1 MSPRLSSRLRASV
14 IPTGLYSP
22 IGRGHAQPVTS
33 LRVKLT
39 FPEHLIKQPLMG
51 RLVREF
57 DVLPNIRRANIEESV
72 GWIVCEL
79 GGEEQAVERAL
90 LWLGE
95 AGVQVDRL
103 GDVVES

>member
-1 MSPRLSSRLRASV
+1 MLGA
-14 IPTGLYSP
+14 
-22 IGRGHAQPVTS
+22 VTN

-39 FPEHLIKQPLMG
+39 FPEQLIKQPLMG

-57 DVLPNIRRANIEESV
+57 DVLPNIRRANIEDDV

-79 GGEEQAVERAL
+79 AGERESVAKAL
-90 LWLGE
+90 SWLVD
-95 AGVQVDRL
+95 AGVAVDRL

>member
-1 MSPRLSSRLRASV
+1 MYQLPQLSDVLD
-14 IPTGLYSP
+14 
-22 IGRGHAQPVTS
+22 GRPVGGHARDVINV
-33 LRVKLT
+33 RVKLT

-57 DVLPNIRRANIEESV
+57 DVLPTIRRANITDTV

-79 GGEEQAVERAL
+79 GGEQAQVDKAL
-90 LWLGE
+90 DWLTN

>member
-1 MSPRLSSRLRASV
+1 M
-14 IPTGLYSP
+14 TN
-22 IGRGHAQPVTS
+22 

-39 FPEHLIKQPLMG
+39 FPEQLIKQPLMG

-57 DVLPNIRRANIEESV
+57 DVLPNIRRANIEDSV

-79 GGEEQAVERAL
+79 GGEHDAVERAL
-90 LWLGE
+90 EWLAE

>member
-1 MSPRLSSRLRASV
+1 MN
-14 IPTGLYSP
+14 
-22 IGRGHAQPVTS
+22 

-39 FPEHLIKQPLMG
+39 FPEHLIKQPLLG

-57 DVLPNIRRANIEESV
+57 DVLPNIRRANVEEKM
-72 GWIVCEL
+72 GWIICEL
-79 GGEEQAVERAL
+79 AGEDDAVESAVK
-90 LWLGE
+90 WLKD

>member
-1 MSPRLSSRLRASV
+1 MLPA
-14 IPTGLYSP
+14 
-22 IGRGHAQPVTS
+22 VTNV
-33 LRVKLT
+33 RVKLT

-57 DVLPNIRRANIEESV
+57 DVLPNIRRAKIEEEV

-79 GGEEQAVERAL
+79 AGEPTSVEQAL
-90 LWLGE
+90 SWLGD

>member
-1 MSPRLSSRLRASV
+1 MLGA
-14 IPTGLYSP
+14 
-22 IGRGHAQPVTS
+22 VTN

-39 FPEHLIKQPLMG
+39 FPEQLIKQPLMG

-57 DVLPNIRRANIEESV
+57 DVLPNIRRANIEEDV

-79 GGEEQAVERAL
+79 AGERESVEKAL
-90 LWLGE
+90 SWLVD
-95 AGVQVDRL
+95 AGVAVDRL

>member
-1 MSPRLSSRLRASV
+1 M
-14 IPTGLYSP
+14 TN
-22 IGRGHAQPVTS
+22 

-57 DVLPNIRRANIEESV
+57 DVLPNIRRANIEDEV

-79 GGEEQAVERAL
+79 ACDQGDVEKAL
-90 LWLGE
+90 SWLAD